1 MEALSNA
8 PAENQKTF
16 NCNKIIIINLIK
28 QDLINWKMINSLQK
42 MQVRAD
48 DYQLNIDSVI
58 FEIMDLDNRENVDEI
73 FEKYVE
79 MSKPM
84 LKLTIGQSNRKIDAL
99 AVKIYDYLEQFINE
113 QNQSNL

>member
-8 PAENQKTF
+8 PSENQKTF
-16 NCNKIIIINLIK
+16 NCNKIIVINLIK
-28 QDLINWKMINSLQK
+28 QDLINWRMINLFQK
-42 MQVRAD
+42 MQINAD
-48 DYQLNIDSVI
+48 DYQLDIGSII

-84 LKLTIGQSNRKIDAL
+84 LELYTSQSNTEIDLL
-99 AVKIYDYLEQFINE
+99 AAQIYYYLEGF
-113 QNQSNL
+113 SK